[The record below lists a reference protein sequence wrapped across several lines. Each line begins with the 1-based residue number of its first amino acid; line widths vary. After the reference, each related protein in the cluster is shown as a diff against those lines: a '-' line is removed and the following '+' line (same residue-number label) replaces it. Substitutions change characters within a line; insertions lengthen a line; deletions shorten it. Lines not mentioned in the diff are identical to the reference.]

1 MKDTVSHNACRQT
14 AAGLRRGNTREAAAR
29 HSPTTPTLI
38 CGRARSQR
46 CEASR
51 QGPRSHSTFGW
62 RKRTRRSRAIE
73 TSPQP
78 LLRRAITCCDRA
90 RAGGFRVPEQALRL
104 SPRDPGRNIWQW
116 QICNAH
122 AHLAQWAQA
131 IEWFQKSAAT
141 NPELF
146 WPYFELA
153 AAYGW
158 LGRSGGRRQ
167 RRGRTRK
174 RKPDATVQRYRA
186 LQDFPNPKFATER
199 DRIMEGAAQSGVAR
213 EPKPPPSRS
222 KGEPKTAFALPSK
235 WWNSKVAFASIYRFT
250 APSRTMRIP
259 RHRERRFQTIVS
271 AQSTRS

>member
-1 MKDTVSHNACRQT
+1 M
-14 AAGLRRGNTREAAAR
+14 
-29 HSPTTPTLI
+29 
-38 CGRARSQR
+38 
-46 CEASR
+46 
-51 QGPRSHSTFGW
+51 
-62 RKRTRRSRAIE
+62 
-73 TSPQP
+73 
-78 LLRRAITCCDRA
+78 
-90 RAGGFRVPEQALRL
+90 RL

-158 LGRSGGRRQ
+158 LGRSGDAANAVAEL
-167 RRGRTRK
+167 RK

-222 KGEPKTAFALPSK
+222 KGEPKTAFSRFPPNGGTQKSPLRR
-235 WWNSKVAFASIYRFT
+235 FDQFT

-259 RHRERRFQTIVS
+259 GDGERGFQGIVS
-271 AQSTRS
+271 AYSTGS